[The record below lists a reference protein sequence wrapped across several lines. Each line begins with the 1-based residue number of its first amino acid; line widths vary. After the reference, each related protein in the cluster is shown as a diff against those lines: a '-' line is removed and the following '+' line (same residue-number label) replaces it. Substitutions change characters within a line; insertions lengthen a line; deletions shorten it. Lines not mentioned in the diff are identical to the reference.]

1 MTISFQLINF
11 KSLKKMN
18 RLELK
23 PLTILC
29 GSNGCGKSS
38 ILKSLL
44 MLRQSSVTRE
54 EFGMSSEELPPFLFN
69 GPLTQLGS
77 WEDTIHR
84 NSDRDEIGFRWNLTE
99 PDMEN
104 PTVDS
109 SLEIRII
116 RRMSEDRMKL
126 AMKSMDFVDK
136 AHDFT
141 MSLLYDQD
149 ADTYTL
155 SIRNLTIDKLRG
167 LFWLL
172 DTYRIVEETRFRRSF
187 GDLLFNDISGIKAN
201 FDLKNIKREQLEFQ
215 GMFPLKIKG
224 FDVKSVTE
232 KMLSSIFKAV
242 EETFE
247 NESDEVK
254 KLRKEF
260 MDKIL
265 EDLNLDKNEIFD
277 RVLSDEKIDRFDKK
291 MLMSRLMHFKMDD
304 INFNQFDPYSEILR
318 KLRHLW
324 SSIRYIGPLRDEP
337 RRFYAFD
344 QVGKLGIGL
353 KGEYTAHVL
362 SVLRNSTVPDYF
374 IPQIEKNKLLSYEL
388 QSGKTLM
395 EALNTWLFLMELP
408 TVDTE
413 MMKNVFELKVRNEA
427 GQVSISDTGFGV
439 SQVLPI
445 LVEAIR
451 MKPGETLILEQPEIH
466 LHPKTQSKL
475 ADFLICMAKS
485 GRHFVIETHS
495 EYMIKRLCLRIAQD
509 QTDETGKL
517 INVQFVE
524 QDRGEGAILTP
535 VSINPYG
542 SIENWPR
549 GFFDESDATSII
561 EAGMMKRMMRHGGK
575 KRRE

>member
-18 RLELK
+18 KLELK

-54 EFGMSSEELPPFLFN
+54 EYGMSSEELPPFLFN
-69 GPLTQLGS
+69 GPLTQLGN
-77 WEDTIHR
+77 WEDIIHR
-84 NSDRDEIGFRWNLTE
+84 NSEEDEIGFRWNLLE
-99 PDMEN
+99 PDTEK

-116 RRMSEDRMKL
+116 RGVSHDRMNL
-126 AMKSMDFVDK
+126 LLKSMDFIDNVNN
-136 AHDFT
+136 FT
-141 MSLLYDQD
+141 MKLVYNRDE
-149 ADTYTL
+149 DTYTM

-172 DTYRIVEETRFRRSF
+172 DTYRIVEETRFRQSF
-187 GDLLFNDISGIKAN
+187 GDLLFNDISCIKAN
-201 FDLKNIKREQLEFQ
+201 FDIKDINRDQLEFQ

-232 KMLSSIFKAV
+232 KMLSSIFKAA

-247 NESDEVK
+247 NESDEEK

-260 MDKIL
+260 MDTML
-265 EDLNLDKNEIFD
+265 EDLSLDKNEIFD
-277 RVLSDEKIDRFDKK
+277 RVLSDDNIDSFDKK
-291 MLMSRLMHFKMDD
+291 MLMSRLVHFKLDD
-304 INFNQFDPYSEILR
+304 IDFNQFEPYSEMLR

-337 RRFYAFD
+337 KRYYAFD

-362 SVLRNSTVPDYF
+362 SVLRNWEVPDYY
-374 IPQIEKNKLLSYEL
+374 IPQIEKNKVLSYDL

-395 EALNTWLFLMELP
+395 EALNTWLSLMDLP
-408 TVDTE
+408 TVETE
-413 MMKNVFELKVRNEA
+413 MMKNVFELKVKNEA

-445 LVEAIR
+445 LVESIR

-509 QTDETGKL
+509 YTDETGKL
-517 INVQFVE
+517 VNVQFVE
-524 QDRGEGAILTP
+524 QDRGEGAVLTS

-561 EAGMMKRMMRHGGK
+561 EAGMMKRM
-575 KRRE
+575 RRRGEEK

>member
-1 MTISFQLINF
+1 
-11 KSLKKMN
+11 MN
-18 RLELK
+18 KLELK

-77 WEDTIHR
+77 WEDIIHR
-84 NSDRDEIGFRWNLTE
+84 NSDEDEIGFRWNLMEPGTE
-99 PDMEN
+99 K

-116 RRMSEDRMKL
+116 RGISHDRMNL
-126 AMKSMDFVDK
+126 ILKSMDFIDNVNN
-136 AHDFT
+136 FT
-141 MSLLYDQD
+141 MKLVYNRDE
-149 ADTYTL
+149 DTYTM

-172 DTYRIVEETRFRRSF
+172 DTYRIVEETRFRQSF

-201 FDLKNIKREQLEFQ
+201 FDIKDINRNQLEFQ
-215 GMFPLKIKG
+215 GMFPLKIKN

-232 KMLSSIFKAV
+232 KMLSSIFKAA
-242 EETFE
+242 EETFK
-247 NESDEVK
+247 NESDEEK

-260 MDKIL
+260 MDTIL
-265 EDLNLDKNEIFD
+265 EDMSLDKNEIFD
-277 RVLSDEKIDRFDKK
+277 RVLSDDNIDQFDKK
-291 MLMSRLMHFKMDD
+291 MLMSRLVHFKLDD
-304 INFNQFDPYSEILR
+304 IDFNQFDPYSEMLR

-337 RRFYAFD
+337 KRYYAFD

-362 SVLRNSTVPDYF
+362 SVLRNSEVPDYY
-374 IPQIEKNKLLSYEL
+374 IPQIEKNRVLSYDL

-395 EALNTWLFLMELP
+395 DALNTWLSLMDLP

-413 MMKNVFELKVRNEA
+413 MMKNVFELKVKNEA

-509 QTDETGKL
+509 YTDETGKL
-517 INVQFVE
+517 VNVQFVE
-524 QDRGEGAILTP
+524 QDRGEGAVLAS

-561 EAGMMKRMMRHGGK
+561 EAGMMKRM
-575 KRRE
+575 RRRGAEQG